1 MSTDL
6 FEKANRLNQTLF
18 AQFSKATE
26 MQMEAFRRYA
36 DVAMDQARKVSEVRD
51 LDRLKQVTSEQAET
65 LKSLSE
71 QFTSDWKA
79 WQDYLTET
87 REQVQKV
94 FEAETPETAKDTA
107 KEKAPAQKSGG
118 NKSAA

>member
-1 MSTDL
+1 MPIPI
-6 FEKANRLNQTLF
+6 
-18 AQFSKATE
+18 
-26 MQMEAFRRYA
+26 RYLVFKLRPIFKRGQV
-36 DVAMDQARKVSEVRD
+36 DC
-51 LDRLKQVTSEQAET
+51 LDGLKQVTSEQAET

-94 FEAETPETAKDTA
+94 FEAEAPETA

>member
-51 LDRLKQVTSEQAET
+51 LDGLKQVTSEQAET

-71 QFTSDWKA
+71 QFTNDWKA

-94 FEAETPETAKDTA
+94 FDAEAPEPA

>member
-36 DVAMDQARKVSEVRD
+36 DLAMGQKTCARTQTCSMW
-51 LDRLKQVTSEQAET
+51 A
-65 LKSLSE
+65 
-71 QFTSDWKA
+71 
-79 WQDYLTET
+79 
-87 REQVQKV
+87 
-94 FEAETPETAKDTA
+94 
-107 KEKAPAQKSGG
+107 
-118 NKSAA
+118 

>member
-1 MSTDL
+1 
-6 FEKANRLNQTLF
+6 
-18 AQFSKATE
+18 
-26 MQMEAFRRYA
+26 
-36 DVAMDQARKVSEVRD
+36 VRD
-51 LDRLKQVTSEQAET
+51 LDGLKQITSEQAET

-71 QFTSDWKA
+71 QFSSDWKA

-94 FEAETPETAKDTA
+94 FEADAAEPA

>member
-1 MSTDL
+1 MNTDL
-6 FEKANRLNQTLF
+6 LEKANRLNETLF
-18 AQFSKATE
+18 TQFSKATE
-26 MQMEAFRRYA
+26 MQMDVFRRYA
-36 DVAMDQARKVSEVRD
+36 DVAMEQARKVSEVRD
-51 LDRLKQVTSEQAET
+51 LDGLKQVTSEQAET

-94 FEAETPETAKDTA
+94 FEADAAQPT
-107 KEKAPAQKSGG
+107 KEKAPASKAGG
-118 NKSAA
+118 NKPAV